1 MQADSFKE
9 FPKIELHLHLDCSL
23 SFDVVKQI
31 DSNITLK
38 DYKKLFQAS
47 PNCTSLKDYISCAD
61 RAIELMQPKENLEL
75 IVEDLFKQLKNDNVI
90 YAEIRFAPLLHCDK
104 NLTESEV
111 VKIVSDSSL
120 LCSKKYKIDYGLIL
134 CTLRHYTK
142 DQSIRTA
149 KLVNDLAKK
158 IRKKV
163 SIGFRLNPNVDAKTH
178 KNISTGKAENKFGL
192 SIKNFKV
199 FLKTVKTFKYVKLD
213 ALSVHIGSQIL
224 NDAPF
229 KKTLNVMSKLIK
241 ELKLNLKYVDLGGGF
256 GINYTDKVKPI
267 NLSKYSKL
275 VHNFSKK
282 LNCRIIFEPGRSI
295 IGNTGLLISK
305 IQFIKKG
312 TNKNFIILDAGMNDF
327 MRPALY
333 EAFHKIIPISKKSSR
348 MKGKIEFVGPI
359 CESTCKF
366 GVYKNYPK
374 IDENDFVAI
383 TNVGAYGSSLS
394 SNYNTRPLV
403 AEILINK
410 NKLRYIRK
418 RQNLL
423 KLINS

>member
-1 MQADSFKE
+1 MQNLRYVGNNLFVEKLSIKNILKKNKTPFYIYSESQIAFNFLKFANTFKKTDPLIC
-9 FPKIELHLHLDCSL
+9 FAAKSNSNLNILRVLGKLGAGA
-23 SFDVVKQI
+23 DVV
-31 DSNITLK
+31 SGGELLK
-38 DYKKLFQAS
+38 ALKAGIRPNKIVFSGVGKTEEELKIAINKKILLI
-47 PNCTSLKDYISCAD
+47 NC
-61 RAIELMQPKENLEL
+61 
-75 IVEDLFKQLKNDNVI
+75 
-90 YAEIRFAPLLHCDK
+90 
-104 NLTESEV
+104 ESE
-111 VKIVSDSSL
+111 SE
-120 LCSKKYKIDYGLIL
+120 
-134 CTLRHYTK
+134 
-142 DQSIRTA
+142 A
-149 KLVNDLAKK
+149 KLVNNLAKK
-158 IRKKV
+158 LRKKV

-199 FLKTVKTFKYVKLD
+199 FLKTVKTFKNVKLE

-224 NDAPF
+224 NDTPF
-229 KKTLNVMSKLIK
+229 RKTLNVMSKLIK

-256 GINYTDKVKPI
+256 GINYTDKEKPI

-282 LNCRIIFEPGRSI
+282 LNCKIIFEPGRSI

-312 TNKNFIILDAGMNDF
+312 ANKNFIILDAGMNDF

-333 EAFHKIIPISKKSSR
+333 EAFHKIIPISRKSSR

-359 CESTCKF
+359 CETTCKF

-374 IDENDFVAI
+374 INENEFVAI

-410 NKLRYIRK
+410 NKIRHIRK
-418 RQNLL
+418 KQNLL

>member
-1 MQADSFKE
+1 MQNLRYVGKNLFVEK
-9 FPKIELHLHLDCSL
+9 L
-23 SFDVVKQI
+23 SIKNILKKNKTPFYIYSENQITFNFLKFANTFRKTNPLICFAAKSNSNSNILGILGRLGAGADVV
-31 DSNITLK
+31 SGGELLK
-38 DYKKLFQAS
+38 ALKAGIK
-47 PNCTSLKDYISCAD
+47 PNKIVFSGVGKTEEELKIALNK
-61 RAIELMQPKENLEL
+61 RILL
-75 IVEDLFKQLKNDNVI
+75 IN
-90 YAEIRFAPLLHCDK
+90 C
-104 NLTESEV
+104 ESE
-111 VKIVSDSSL
+111 SE
-120 LCSKKYKIDYGLIL
+120 
-134 CTLRHYTK
+134 
-142 DQSIRTA
+142 A
-149 KLVNDLAKK
+149 KLVNNLAKK
-158 IRKKV
+158 LKKKV

-192 SIKNFKV
+192 SIKNFKI
-199 FLKTVKTFKYVKLD
+199 FLKTINSFKNIKLD

-229 KKTLNVMSKLIK
+229 RKTLNVMSKLIK

-256 GINYTDKVKPI
+256 GINYTDKEKPI
-267 NLSKYSKL
+267 NLNKYSKL
-275 VHNFSKK
+275 VHNFAKK
-282 LNCRIIFEPGRSI
+282 LKCRIIFEPGRSI

-348 MKGKIEFVGPI
+348 MKDKIEFVGPI

-374 IDENDFVAI
+374 VNENDFVAI

-394 SNYNTRPLV
+394 SNYNTRPLI

-418 RQNLL
+418 KQNLL

>member
-1 MQADSFKE
+1 MQNLRYVGNNLFVEKLSIKNILKKNKTPFYIYSENQITFNFLKFTNTFKKTNPLIC
-9 FPKIELHLHLDCSL
+9 FAAKSNSNLNILRVLGKLGAGA
-23 SFDVVKQI
+23 DVV
-31 DSNITLK
+31 SGGELLK
-38 DYKKLFQAS
+38 ALKAGIRPNKIVFSGVGKTEEELKIAINKKILLI
-47 PNCTSLKDYISCAD
+47 NC
-61 RAIELMQPKENLEL
+61 
-75 IVEDLFKQLKNDNVI
+75 
-90 YAEIRFAPLLHCDK
+90 
-104 NLTESEV
+104 ESE
-111 VKIVSDSSL
+111 SE
-120 LCSKKYKIDYGLIL
+120 
-134 CTLRHYTK
+134 
-142 DQSIRTA
+142 A
-149 KLVNDLAKK
+149 KLVNNLAKK
-158 IRKKV
+158 LRKKV

-199 FLKTVKTFKYVKLD
+199 FLKKVKTLKNVKLE

-224 NDAPF
+224 NDTPF
-229 KKTLNVMSKLIK
+229 RKTLNVMSKLIK

-256 GINYTDKVKPI
+256 GINYTDKEKPI

-275 VHNFSKK
+275 VYNFSKK
-282 LNCRIIFEPGRSI
+282 LNCKIIFEPGRSI

-312 TNKNFIILDAGMNDF
+312 ANKNFIILDAGMNDF

-359 CESTCKF
+359 CETTCKF
-366 GVYKNYPK
+366 GIYKNYPK
-374 IDENDFVAI
+374 INENEFVAI
-383 TNVGAYGSSLS
+383 TNVGAYGASLS

-418 RQNLL
+418 KQNLL

>member
-1 MQADSFKE
+1 MQNLRYVGNNLFVEKLSIKNILKKNKTPFYIYSESQIAFNFLKFANTFKKTDPLIC
-9 FPKIELHLHLDCSL
+9 FAAKSNSNLNILRVLGKLGAGA
-23 SFDVVKQI
+23 DVV
-31 DSNITLK
+31 SGGELLK
-38 DYKKLFQAS
+38 ALKAGIRPNKIVFSGVGKTEEELKIAINKKILLI
-47 PNCTSLKDYISCAD
+47 NC
-61 RAIELMQPKENLEL
+61 
-75 IVEDLFKQLKNDNVI
+75 
-90 YAEIRFAPLLHCDK
+90 
-104 NLTESEV
+104 ESE
-111 VKIVSDSSL
+111 SE
-120 LCSKKYKIDYGLIL
+120 
-134 CTLRHYTK
+134 
-142 DQSIRTA
+142 A
-149 KLVNDLAKK
+149 KLVNNLSKK
-158 IRKKV
+158 LRKKV

-199 FLKTVKTFKYVKLD
+199 FLKTVKTFKNVKLE

-224 NDAPF
+224 NDTPF
-229 KKTLNVMSKLIK
+229 RKTLNVMSKLIK

-256 GINYTDKVKPI
+256 GINYTDKEKPI

-282 LNCRIIFEPGRSI
+282 LNCKIIFEPGRSI

-312 TNKNFIILDAGMNDF
+312 ANKNFIILDAGMNDF

-359 CESTCKF
+359 CETTCKF

-374 IDENDFVAI
+374 INENEFVAI

-394 SNYNTRPLV
+394 SNYNTRPLI

-418 RQNLL
+418 KQNLL

>member
-1 MQADSFKE
+1 MQNLRYVGKNLFVEKLSIRNILKKNKTPFYIYSENQIVFNFLKFANTFKKTNPLIC
-9 FPKIELHLHLDCSL
+9 FAAKSNSNLNILRVL
-23 SFDVVKQI
+23 SKLGAGADVV
-31 DSNITLK
+31 SGGELLK
-38 DYKKLFQAS
+38 ALKAGIRPNKIVFSGVGKAEEELKIAINKKILLI
-47 PNCTSLKDYISCAD
+47 NC
-61 RAIELMQPKENLEL
+61 
-75 IVEDLFKQLKNDNVI
+75 
-90 YAEIRFAPLLHCDK
+90 
-104 NLTESEV
+104 ESE
-111 VKIVSDSSL
+111 SE
-120 LCSKKYKIDYGLIL
+120 
-134 CTLRHYTK
+134 
-142 DQSIRTA
+142 A
-149 KLVNDLAKK
+149 KLVNNLAKK
-158 IRKKV
+158 MRKKV

-192 SIKNFKV
+192 SIKNFKA
-199 FLKTVKTFKYVKLD
+199 FLKTIESFKNVKLE

-224 NDAPF
+224 NDTPF
-229 KKTLNVMSKLIK
+229 RKTLNVMSKLIK

-256 GINYTDKVKPI
+256 GINYTDKEKPI

-282 LNCRIIFEPGRSI
+282 LNCKIIFEPGRSI

-312 TNKNFIILDAGMNDF
+312 ANKNFIILDAGMNDF

-359 CESTCKF
+359 CETTCKF
-366 GVYKNYPK
+366 GIYKNYPK
-374 IDENDFVAI
+374 INENEFVAI

-418 RQNLL
+418 KQNLL

>member
-1 MQADSFKE
+1 MQNLRYVGKNLFVEKLSIKNILKKNKTPFYIYSENQITFNFLKFANTFKKTNPLIC
-9 FPKIELHLHLDCSL
+9 FAAKSNSNSNILKILGRLGAGA
-23 SFDVVKQI
+23 DVV
-31 DSNITLK
+31 SGGELLK
-38 DYKKLFQAS
+38 ALKAGIK
-47 PNCTSLKDYISCAD
+47 PNKIVFSGVGKTEEELKI
-61 RAIELMQPKENLEL
+61 AINKRILL
-75 IVEDLFKQLKNDNVI
+75 IN
-90 YAEIRFAPLLHCDK
+90 C
-104 NLTESEV
+104 ESE
-111 VKIVSDSSL
+111 SE
-120 LCSKKYKIDYGLIL
+120 
-134 CTLRHYTK
+134 
-142 DQSIRTA
+142 A
-149 KLVNDLAKK
+149 KLINNLAKK
-158 IRKKV
+158 LKKKV

-192 SIKNFKV
+192 SIKNFKI
-199 FLKTVKTFKYVKLD
+199 FLKTINSFKNIKLD

-229 KKTLNVMSKLIK
+229 RKTLNVMSKLIK

-256 GINYTDKVKPI
+256 GINYTDKEKPI
-267 NLSKYSKL
+267 NLNKYSKL
-275 VHNFSKK
+275 VHNFAKK
-282 LNCRIIFEPGRSI
+282 LKCRIIFEPGRSI

-348 MKGKIEFVGPI
+348 MKDKIEFVGPI

-374 IDENDFVAI
+374 VNENDFVAI

-394 SNYNTRPLV
+394 SNYNTRPLI

-418 RQNLL
+418 KQNLL

>member
-1 MQADSFKE
+1 MQNLRYVGKNLFVEK
-9 FPKIELHLHLDCSL
+9 L
-23 SFDVVKQI
+23 SIKNILKKNKTPFYIYSENQITYNFLKFANTFRKTNPLICFAAKSNSNSNILRILGRLGAGADVV
-31 DSNITLK
+31 SGGELLK
-38 DYKKLFQAS
+38 ALKAGIK
-47 PNCTSLKDYISCAD
+47 PNKIVFSGVGKTEEELKIALNK
-61 RAIELMQPKENLEL
+61 RILL
-75 IVEDLFKQLKNDNVI
+75 IN
-90 YAEIRFAPLLHCDK
+90 C
-104 NLTESEV
+104 ESE
-111 VKIVSDSSL
+111 SE
-120 LCSKKYKIDYGLIL
+120 
-134 CTLRHYTK
+134 
-142 DQSIRTA
+142 A
-149 KLVNDLAKK
+149 KLVNNLAKK
-158 IRKKV
+158 LKKKV

-192 SIKNFKV
+192 SIKNFKI
-199 FLKTVKTFKYVKLD
+199 FLKTINSFKNIKLD

-229 KKTLNVMSKLIK
+229 RKTLNVMSKLIK

-256 GINYTDKVKPI
+256 GINYTDKEKPI
-267 NLSKYSKL
+267 NLNKYSKL
-275 VHNFSKK
+275 VHNFAKK
-282 LNCRIIFEPGRSI
+282 LKCRIIFEPGRSI

-348 MKGKIEFVGPI
+348 MKDKIEFVGPI

-374 IDENDFVAI
+374 VNENDFVAI

-394 SNYNTRPLV
+394 SNYNTRPLI

-418 RQNLL
+418 KQNLL